1 MNLFII
7 IILFI
12 EYILVKCLYSDYY
25 INNVGEREYPKE
37 YQVTIKLWVFVMWVG
52 GSLAASSFHIMLGIV
67 VSILIL
73 LFFGMFSK
81 IRDNVYFYPTGIINS
96 ILRIKIFR
104 KLNNI
109 EVKRVQYPLCASN

>member
-1 MNLFII
+1 MNLLII

-37 YQVTIKLWVFVMWVG
+37 YQVTIKFWVFVMWVC
-52 GSLAASSFHIMLGIV
+52 GSLLASSFHIILGIV
-67 VSILIL
+67 LSILIL
-73 LFFGMFSK
+73 LFFSMFSK
-81 IRDNVYFYPTGIINS
+81 IRDNIYFYPTGIVNS

-104 KLNNI
+104 KIFNFIDKIINYNL
-109 EVKRVQYPLCASN
+109 

>member
-12 EYILVKCLYSDYY
+12 EYILTKCLYGDYY
-25 INNVGEREYPKE
+25 INDEGEREYPKE
-37 YQVTIKLWVFVMWVG
+37 YQVTIKLWVFVIWVG
-52 GSLAASSFHIMLGIV
+52 GSLLASSFNIMLGIV

-104 KLNNI
+104 KIFNFIDKIINYDL
-109 EVKRVQYPLCASN
+109 

>member
-1 MNLFII
+1 MNLLII

-37 YQVTIKLWVFVMWVG
+37 YQVTIKFWVFVMWVC
-52 GSLAASSFHIMLGIV
+52 GSLLASSFHIILGIV
-67 VSILIL
+67 LSILIL
-73 LFFGMFSK
+73 LFFSMFSK

-104 KLNNI
+104 KIFNFIDKIINYDL
-109 EVKRVQYPLCASN
+109 

>member
-12 EYILVKCLYSDYY
+12 EYILSKCLYSDYY
-25 INNVGEREYPKE
+25 INDEGEREYPKE
-37 YQVTIKLWVFVMWVG
+37 YQVTIKLWVFVIWVG
-52 GSLAASSFHIMLGIV
+52 GSLAASSVHIILGIV

-81 IRDNVYFYPTGIINS
+81 IQDDVYFYPTGIINS

-104 KLNNI
+104 KIFNFIDKIINYDL
-109 EVKRVQYPLCASN
+109 

>member
-1 MNLFII
+1 MNLLII
-7 IILFI
+7 IVLFI

-37 YQVTIKLWVFVMWVG
+37 YQVTIKLWVFVIWVG
-52 GSLAASSFHIMLGIV
+52 GSLLASSFNIMLGIV

-73 LFFGMFSK
+73 LFFSMFSK

-104 KLNNI
+104 KIFNFIYKIINYDL
-109 EVKRVQYPLCASN
+109 

>member
-1 MNLFII
+1 MNLLII

-37 YQVTIKLWVFVMWVG
+37 YQVTIKFWVFVMWVC
-52 GSLAASSFHIMLGIV
+52 GSLLASSFHIILGIV
-67 VSILIL
+67 LSILIL
-73 LFFGMFSK
+73 LFFSMFSK
-81 IRDNVYFYPTGIINS
+81 IRDNVYFYPTGIVNS

-104 KLNNI
+104 KIFNFIDKIINYDL
-109 EVKRVQYPLCASN
+109 

>member
-25 INNVGEREYPKE
+25 INNMGEREYPKE
-37 YQVTIKLWVFVMWVG
+37 YQVTIKFWVFVMWVG
-52 GSLAASSFHIMLGIV
+52 GSLLASSFHIILGIV
-67 VSILIL
+67 LSILIL
-73 LFFGMFSK
+73 LFFSMFSK

-104 KLNNI
+104 KIFNFIDKIINYDL
-109 EVKRVQYPLCASN
+109 

>member
-1 MNLFII
+1 MNLLII
-7 IILFI
+7 IVLFI

-37 YQVTIKLWVFVMWVG
+37 YQVTIKLWVFVIWVG
-52 GSLAASSFHIMLGIV
+52 GSLLASSFNIMLGIV

-104 KLNNI
+104 KIFNFIYKIINYDL
-109 EVKRVQYPLCASN
+109 

>member
-1 MNLFII
+1 MNLLII

-37 YQVTIKLWVFVMWVG
+37 YQVTIKFWVFVMWVG
-52 GSLAASSFHIMLGIV
+52 GSLAASSVHIMLGIV

-81 IRDNVYFYPTGIINS
+81 IRDNVYFYPTGIMNS

-104 KLNNI
+104 KIFNFIDKIINYNL
-109 EVKRVQYPLCASN
+109 

>member
-12 EYILVKCLYSDYY
+12 EYILVKCLYGDYY

-37 YQVTIKLWVFVMWVG
+37 YQVTIKFWVFVMWVG
-52 GSLAASSFHIMLGIV
+52 GSLAASSVHIMLGIV

-104 KLNNI
+104 KIFNFIDKIINYDL
-109 EVKRVQYPLCASN
+109 

>member
-1 MNLFII
+1 MNLLII

-37 YQVTIKLWVFVMWVG
+37 YQVTIKFWVFVMWVC
-52 GSLAASSFHIMLGIV
+52 GSLLASSFHIILGIV
-67 VSILIL
+67 LSILIL
-73 LFFGMFSK
+73 LFFSMFSK
-81 IRDNVYFYPTGIINS
+81 IRDNIYFYPTGIVNS

-104 KLNNI
+104 KIFNFIDKIINYDL
-109 EVKRVQYPLCASN
+109 

>member
-25 INNVGEREYPKE
+25 INNEGEREYPKE
-37 YQVTIKLWVFVMWVG
+37 YQITIKLWVFVIWVG
-52 GSLAASSFHIMLGIV
+52 GSLVASSFHIILGIV
-67 VSILIL
+67 LSILIL

-81 IRDNVYFYPTGIINS
+81 IRDNVYFYPTGIMNS

-104 KLNNI
+104 KIFNSIDKIINYDL
-109 EVKRVQYPLCASN
+109 